1 MHRPMHRAILPI
13 IVAVTCVLLV
23 LGAAHMLARAQTAIA
38 HKRAIHVSGDADF
51 ATGYAL
57 QRARVRAIAKW
68 YEARHGHDHHEAQT
82 LREMVL
88 GADRALIAGDV
99 ELMRW
104 WHEQLRAVVP
114 PAAMTL

>member
-1 MHRPMHRAILPI
+1 MHRPMHRASLSI
-13 IVAVTCVLLV
+13 IVTLTCGLFV

-38 HKRAIHVSGDADF
+38 HKRAVQVSGDADF

-114 PAAMTL
+114 PPAMTL

>member
-1 MHRPMHRAILPI
+1 MQRPMNRAVLPI
-13 IVAVTCVLLV
+13 IVTLSCGLFVL
-23 LGAAHMLARAQTAIA
+23 ASAHMLARAQTAVA
-38 HKRAIHVSGDADF
+38 HKRAVQVSGDAEF

-68 YEARHGHDHHEAQT
+68 YETRHGRDHHEAQT

-114 PAAMTL
+114 PAEMTL